1 MHVRQLAPLV
11 ALALPLLAAG
21 CGMSIGDK
29 TLDTGKLEQTIR
41 EGAGDGTIE
50 VTSVDCPDDVEVAS
64 GTTFECRL
72 LASDGT
78 SAKVVVRQTDD
89 DGNVTWRIVPDRK
102 LLDTEKLEA
111 TIRAGIEEQAGAT
124 VERRRLP
131 GLDRAREGRDVPVH
145 GERRRRGDEGG
156 RGRPER

>member
-1 MHVRQLAPLV
+1 
-11 ALALPLLAAG
+11 
-21 CGMSIGDK
+21 MSIGDK

-102 LLDTEKLEA
+102 LLDTEKLET
-111 TIRAGIEEQAGAT
+111 TIRAGIEEQTGAK
-124 VERRRLP
+124 VEGVDCPDSIALAKDGTFRCT
-131 GLDRAREGRDVPVH
+131 ANV
-145 GERRRRGDEGG
+145 EGG
-156 RGRPER
+156 AMKVVEVVQNDDRGNVTWTVVDGS